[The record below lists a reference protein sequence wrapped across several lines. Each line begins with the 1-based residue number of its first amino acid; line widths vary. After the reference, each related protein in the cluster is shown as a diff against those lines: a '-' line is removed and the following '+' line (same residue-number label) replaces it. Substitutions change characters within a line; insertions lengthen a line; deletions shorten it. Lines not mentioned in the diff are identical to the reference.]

1 MSDPTALAG
10 FVAKWRA
17 RWPEW
22 SIAQVFVPAAQRD
35 VVAAWFALLQELTDA
50 AWGGSD
56 PTPGLAKLAWWQEEL
71 RGWSKGAR
79 RHPLGDSLQ
88 RLPAPWSA
96 LGASLMALQ
105 QSRERSDDAEA
116 AIRITRPFAAAVAEC
131 EAALF
136 GVPADASALVG
147 TTLLAERLLADPQAA
162 VPSSISTNAGTA
174 MDSAERLGHRAAIG
188 VALGGDPP
196 ATAAGGL
203 AAGAAQRFR
212 GQRSQR
218 AAGAVAHADRGLAGR
233 TQGLSRATQCCGRA
247 AAQGRY
253 NAHPS
258 SSVTPRS

>member
-1 MSDPTALAG
+1 MSDPAALAG

-22 SIAQVFVPAAQRD
+22 SIAQVFVPVAQRE
-35 VVAAWFALLQELTDA
+35 VVATWFALLQELTDA

-71 RGWSKGAR
+71 RGWAKGAR

-105 QSRERSDDAEA
+105 QSRERPDDAEA

-162 VPSSISTNAGTA
+162 VPLRIAANADAATGSAGAWAIELQSAWPLAATRPRRLQA
-174 MDSAERLGHRAAIG
+174 ALLRARLSAFADSGRNEPLAPWRTLIVAWRAARK
-188 VALGGDPP
+188 A
-196 ATAAGGL
+196 
-203 AAGAAQRFR
+203 
-212 GQRSQR
+212 
-218 AAGAVAHADRGLAGR
+218 
-233 TQGLSRATQCCGRA
+233 
-247 AAQGRY
+247 
-253 NAHPS
+253 
-258 SSVTPRS
+258 

>member
-35 VVAAWFALLQELTDA
+35 IVAAWFALLQELTDA
-50 AWGGSD
+50 AWSGSD

-88 RLPAPWSA
+88 RLPAPWGA

-105 QSRERSDDAEA
+105 QSRERADDAEA
-116 AIRITRPFAAAVAEC
+116 AIRITRPFAVAVAEC

-136 GVPADASALVG
+136 GVPADASALLG
-147 TTLLAERLLADPQAA
+147 GTLLAERLLADPQAA
-162 VPSSISTNAGTA
+162 VPLRIPVNDDEPTGSATA
-174 MDSAERLGHRAAIG
+174 WAAELQSAWPLAATRPRRLQAALLRARLSAFAVRGRNEPLSPWRTLIVAWRAARK
-188 VALGGDPP
+188 A
-196 ATAAGGL
+196 
-203 AAGAAQRFR
+203 
-212 GQRSQR
+212 
-218 AAGAVAHADRGLAGR
+218 
-233 TQGLSRATQCCGRA
+233 
-247 AAQGRY
+247 
-253 NAHPS
+253 
-258 SSVTPRS
+258 